1 LQPNGKWGT
10 ARNLGSSVNTPFDE
24 DAPFIYSDS
33 KTLYFSSNGHATMG
47 GYDILK
53 TTFNKKDSTWSAPQN
68 LRYPINTPDD
78 DIYFNW
84 NYDGTRA
91 YFSSHRNDS
100 EGGKDIYYLERTEA
114 NKPITILKGK
124 LMEKGKDTPPPAIIK
139 MTILKNNNENEVIGI
154 FTSNGKRGNYV
165 FSLPGNAK
173 YNLTAEAPG
182 YVYYNEIIEI
192 PQTDDF
198 QEVVRNIVL
207 EPIKQAVEEKKP
219 IVLNNIYFEYNKAI
233 LKEESVVELENVKQL
248 LNTNT
253 NILLE
258 VAGHTDSI
266 GSLKFNQALS
276 EKRAKAVVEYLTAN
290 GVPQEKLKSIGYGFL
305 KPVATNAT
313 EEGRQKNRR
322 TEFLLSER
330 K

>member
-1 LQPNGKWGT
+1 
-10 ARNLGSSVNTPFDE
+10 
-24 DAPFIYSDS
+24 
-33 KTLYFSSNGHATMG
+33 M
-47 GYDILK
+47 
-53 TTFNKKDSTWSAPQN
+53 
-68 LRYPINTPDD
+68 
-78 DIYFNW
+78 
-84 NYDGTRA
+84 
-91 YFSSHRNDS
+91 
-100 EGGKDIYYLERTEA
+100 
-114 NKPITILKGK
+114 
-124 LMEKGKDTPPPAIIK
+124 
-139 MTILKNNNENEVIGI
+139 
-154 FTSNGKRGNYV
+154 
-165 FSLPGNAK
+165 
-173 YNLTAEAPG
+173 
-182 YVYYNEIIEI
+182 
-192 PQTDDF
+192 
-198 QEVVRNIVL
+198 
-207 EPIKQAVEEKKP
+207 
-219 IVLNNIYFEYNKAI
+219 
-233 LKEESVVELENVKQL
+233 ENVKQL